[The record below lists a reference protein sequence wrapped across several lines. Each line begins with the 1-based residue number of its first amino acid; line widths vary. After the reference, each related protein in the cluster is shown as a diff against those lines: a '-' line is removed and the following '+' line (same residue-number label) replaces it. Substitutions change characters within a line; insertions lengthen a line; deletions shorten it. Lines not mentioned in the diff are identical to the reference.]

1 MTLIALLLALVVE
14 RSLSHVL
21 HWREL
26 RWFDRYYPWVE
37 KMLIVGHGPSASAGA
52 VLALLVPVLP
62 IGLAATLLHD
72 ELRGIFWIAF
82 AAVVLVC
89 SFGPRDLADE
99 VDAYCAAEARGGVE
113 EARAAAEILLEHDA
127 AQRWEQRAS
136 AVEDAVLVQA
146 NNRVFGVL
154 LWFVILGPA
163 GAWAF
168 RVSDLLRRAAI
179 ARLRDAVSDASH
191 ARAATRRLQQIHGLL
206 AWLPARL
213 LAASYLIAGTF
224 EDASAGW
231 RAFRAGL
238 PRHFFDAN
246 DHLLVHVG
254 RGAIGVHESGTPGA
268 AAMAAMR
275 LVRRAFVLWLTLV
288 SIMTLLA
295 WVA

>member
-1 MTLIALLLALVVE
+1 MTLIALLFALIIE

-21 HWREL
+21 HWREP

-37 KMLIVGHGPSASAGA
+37 KWLIVGHGLSGAAGA
-52 VLALLVPVLP
+52 LLALLLPVLP
-62 IGLAATLLHD
+62 VGLAATLMHD
-72 ELRGIFWIAF
+72 ELRGMFWIGF
-82 AAVVLVC
+82 AAMVLVF
-89 SFGPRDLADE
+89 SLGPRDLADE
-99 VDAYCAAEARGGVE
+99 VDAYCGAEARGAAD
-113 EARAAAEILLEHDA
+113 EARTAAEILIEQDA
-127 AQRWEQRAS
+127 AQRWQQRAS

-179 ARLRDAVSDASH
+179 ARLRDAGSDAS
-191 ARAATRRLQQIHGLL
+191 RVRVAAGALQQIHGLL

-213 LAASYLIAGTF
+213 LAGSYLIAGTF

-231 RAFRAGL
+231 RAFRADL

-246 DHLLVHVG
+246 DHLLVYVG
-254 RGAIGVHESGTPGA
+254 RGAIGAQESGSPGA
-268 AAMAAMR
+268 PAMAAMR
-275 LVRRAFVLWLTLV
+275 LVRRSFILWLTLV
-288 SIMTLLA
+288 SILTLLA

>member
-14 RSLSHVL
+14 RGLSHLL
-21 HWREL
+21 HWREPH
-26 RWFDRYYPWVE
+26 WFDHYYPWVE
-37 KMLIVGHGPSASAGA
+37 KRLNFGYGLSASACTL
-52 VLALLVPVLP
+52 LALLIPVLP
-62 IGLAATLLHD
+62 VGIAATLLHD
-72 ELRGIFWIAF
+72 ELRGIFWIVF
-82 AAVVLVC
+82 AAVVLVF
-89 SFGPRDLADE
+89 SFGPGDLEDE
-99 VDAYCAAEARGGVE
+99 VDAYCAAEARGAAE
-113 EARAAAEILLEHDA
+113 EARAVAEVLLEHDA

-154 LWFVILGPA
+154 LWFVMLGPA

-179 ARLRDAVSDASH
+179 ARLPGGASDASP
-191 ARAATRRLQQIHGLL
+191 ARAAARTLQQIHGLL

-213 LAASYLIAGTF
+213 LAASYLVAGTF

-231 RAFRAGL
+231 RAFRADM

-246 DHLLVHVG
+246 DKLLVHVG
-254 RGAIGVHESGTPGA
+254 RGAIGLHEGGTPGA
-268 AAMAAMR
+268 PAMAAMR
-275 LVRRAFVLWLTLV
+275 MARRAFVLWLTLV